1 MLPRVEELSYVLEMR
16 DSLTLTAPA
25 KINLTLRVG
34 PLREDGFHGIRSVMQ
49 AVSLADTL
57 TLSPLESDTDELFIS
72 GPESSGLI
80 DRPEESV
87 GSQFSQSENQDPTQH
102 PLQHS
107 GDVSSSSPVSGFVS
121 SDNLVLSALSKLRIR
136 RPELPYCHIDLEKV
150 IPVGGGLG
158 GGSSDCA
165 TVLRGANE
173 LFGLGLSREELIEI
187 GAELGSDVPFFFSGG
202 SALVGG
208 RGESFEGLEIPLDYS
223 LVLINPG
230 IHISTAEA
238 FGELDAFR
246 DRLDGVNRQNAE
258 NTPLTSSP
266 IGFNFSGSGD
276 ATYWWQALEEEGSD
290 FESLYL
296 SGRCKA
302 KSINSF
308 AEALRQIQGR
318 LQQSGA
324 SLIRVSGSGSTV
336 FGIFRADCAKEIEEE
351 RYDSIV
357 RRGWRVY
364 FCRPISLPNISV

>member
-1 MLPRVEELSYVLEMR
+1 MYNSVMR
-16 DSLTLTAPA
+16 EPLTLTAPA

-49 AVSLADTL
+49 AVSLADTI
-57 TLSPLESDTDELFIS
+57 TLSRIESDSDELFIS
-72 GPESSGLI
+72 GPESSGLG
-80 DRPEESV
+80 DKCEESFE
-87 GSQFSQSENQDPTQH
+87 SQFSQSENQDSKQ
-102 PLQHS
+102 LAGS
-107 GDVSSSSPVSGFVS
+107 LVS
-121 SDNLVLSALSKLRIR
+121 SDNLVLSALQRLRMR
-136 RPELPYCHIDLEKV
+136 RPELPYCRIDLEKV

-173 LFGLGLSREELIEI
+173 LFALGFSREELIEI

-223 LVLINPG
+223 LVLVNPG

-238 FGELDAFR
+238 FGELDKSR
-246 DRLDGVNRQNAE
+246 SQTEGEDRRNAE
-258 NTPLTSSP
+258 ITPLTSSH

-276 ATYWWQALEEEGSD
+276 ATYWWQSLEEEGSD

-302 KSINSF
+302 KSINNF
-308 AEALRQIQGR
+308 VEALRQIQDR

-324 SLIRVSGSGSTV
+324 TLIRVSGSGSTV
-336 FGIFRADCAKEIEEE
+336 FGTFSADCASEIEEE
-351 RYDSIV
+351 RFDSIV

-364 FCRPISLPNISV
+364 FCRPVSLPNVSV